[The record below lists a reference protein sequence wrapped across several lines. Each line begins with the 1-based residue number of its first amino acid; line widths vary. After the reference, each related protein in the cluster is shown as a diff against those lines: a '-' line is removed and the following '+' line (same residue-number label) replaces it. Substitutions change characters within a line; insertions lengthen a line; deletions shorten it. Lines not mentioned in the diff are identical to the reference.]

1 MITIDA
7 AMGLRQTR
15 EGQRECALD
24 NRAIFRIGVR
34 LLILG
39 WLAVTSANVAATG
52 PNSSANP
59 VFATDISFW
68 SGNISANKVACWRD
82 RDVKHVVTGTQVRD
96 ITRQQLQMAIDGGM
110 TVDAYVLLYWDFD
123 ITQQVQTALSIIKG
137 FPVRRLW
144 IDAEQARGNWSS
156 S

>member
-96 ITRQQLQMAIDGGM
+96 ITR
-110 TVDAYVLLYWDFD
+110 
-123 ITQQVQTALSIIKG
+123 
-137 FPVRRLW
+137 
-144 IDAEQARGNWSS
+144 
-156 S
+156 